1 MGKKYLFVLAAGIAM
16 ACASAGGAGSPGT
29 SHNANI
35 LTAQEIATTNVTNA
49 FDAVQRLRPNFFR
62 SHGATSISG
71 GDNGLP
77 TVYLNRQRY
86 GDISTLKNIEA
97 GAVREIHYYSPA
109 EAMSRFSVGNP
120 SGVIEVITEAR

>member
-1 MGKKYLFVLAAGIAM
+1 MGKKYLVVLAAGIAM
-16 ACASAGGAGSPGT
+16 ACASAGTAGSGT
-29 SHNANI
+29 AHNANV

-49 FDAVQRLRPNFFR
+49 FDAIQRLRPNFFR